1 MNAAVLIGQLM
12 GLLAVALGFVCFQ
25 MRSHKKL
32 LVLQTIATTLFS
44 IHYFLIGATSG
55 LALNILA
62 IVRNLIYYNR
72 DKKFFSGWFF
82 PVLLSLGMGV
92 VGALAWQSWY
102 SLLIIIA
109 LMINTLFLAVPSAQ
123 TIRKSILLTSTMI
136 LIYDIFVLS
145 IGGIIN
151 EALAIISSVIG
162 ILRMNRRE
170 KV

>member
-1 MNAAVLIGQLM
+1 MKFIIGQIL
-12 GLLAVALGFVCFQ
+12 GLVALAFTALSYQ
-25 MRSHKKL
+25 TESSKKL
-32 LVLQTIATTLFS
+32 LVLQTIATALFS
-44 IHYFLIGATSG
+44 IHYFLIGAASG

-136 LIYDIFVLS
+136 LIYDVFVLS
-145 IGGIIN
+145 VGGIIN

-162 ILRMNRRE
+162 IIRMNRKE
-170 KV
+170 KA